1 MELEMESLNTPVV
14 SLTSHKMNS
23 QAKIELDGVR
33 RTLSMLPWDLQTQQ
47 VLAFAGLTTSETLL
61 AETVQLAPNSHA
73 QQLGHMTLQDLAC
86 KPEQEDGL
94 ALDWRDFSAKLTAL
108 VYRQK
113 FAIQERDFKEI
124 NALVDDAATILGR
137 KPVDVGEF
145 HSAKQ
150 RALQDQLVQVQRE
163 ANVRAQ
169 DLQDKNSTLMRS
181 LTEAQAEIAGLHESS
196 KAMMQDAADRISNMT
211 REMAMNQEIFE
222 RRSQERVQE
231 EVARLELELKG
242 QLERKQNELAL
253 QVRDADN
260 KRMLAESR
268 LTEIQLRIDR
278 GELVSAELV
287 AEAERRLEEA
297 RSAETA
303 LRNQLLDLNSAFTEA
318 QKIIQGL
325 RDSNGELSTKLE
337 QLTQHTTHLEER
349 IRDII
354 EDKLGSSEFAVLQ
367 ERLSIKSEEKNR
379 LEAQL
384 EALRATSTKQDRAL
398 NELRGRFQQM
408 RQVGREHFK
417 LLNDKLT
424 TAHER
429 NLSLTQSVNQS
440 RLVIGVLCTATI
452 ASTALVVLKFSGI
465 M

>member
-1 MELEMESLNTPVV
+1 
-14 SLTSHKMNS
+14 
-23 QAKIELDGVR
+23 
-33 RTLSMLPWDLQTQQ
+33 
-47 VLAFAGLTTSETLL
+47 
-61 AETVQLAPNSHA
+61 
-73 QQLGHMTLQDLAC
+73 MTLQDLAC

-94 ALDWRDFSAKLTAL
+94 GLDWQDFSAKLTAL

-150 RALQDQLVQVQRE
+150 RALQDQLIQVQRE

-287 AEAERRLEEA
+287 ADAERRLEES
-297 RSAETA
+297 RTTENA
-303 LRNQLLDLNSAFTEA
+303 LRNQLLDLNSALTEA

-325 RDSNGELSTKLE
+325 RDSNGELSAQVE
-337 QLTQHTTHLEER
+337 QLTQHTANLEAR

-384 EALRATSTKQDRAL
+384 DALRTSSTKQDRAL

-417 LLNDKLT
+417 MLNDKLT
-424 TAHER
+424 AAHER
-429 NLSLTQSVNQS
+429 NLSLTQSLNQS
-440 RLVIGVLCTATI
+440 RLVIGVLCTATVG
-452 ASTALVVLKFSGI
+452 SSVLLVLKFAGI

>member
-1 MELEMESLNTPVV
+1 MEPLNTPVV
-14 SLTSHKMNS
+14 SLTSHKMSS

-47 VLAFAGLTTSETLL
+47 VLSFAGLTASESLL
-61 AETVQLAPNSHA
+61 VENVLLAPNSHA
-73 QQLGHMTLQDLAC
+73 QQLGHTTLQDLAC
-86 KPEQEDGL
+86 KPEAEDGL
-94 ALDWRDFSAKLTAL
+94 GLDWTDFSAKLTAL
-108 VYRQK
+108 VNRQK

-124 NALVDDAATILGR
+124 NALVDDAATVLGR

-163 ANVRAQ
+163 ANVRVQ
-169 DLQDKNSTLMRS
+169 DLQDKNVTLMRS
-181 LTEAQAEIAGLHESS
+181 LTEAQTEISGLHESS

-231 EVARLELELKG
+231 EVVRLEQEFKA
-242 QLERKQNELAL
+242 QLERKQSELTL

-260 KRMLAESR
+260 KRMQAESR
-268 LTEIQLRIDR
+268 VTEIQLRIDR
-278 GELVSAELV
+278 GELVPAELV
-287 AEAERRLEEA
+287 ADAERRLEEA
-297 RSAETA
+297 RLAETT

-325 RDSNGELSTKLE
+325 RESNSELAGQVE
-337 QLTQHTTHLEER
+337 QLTQHTTHMEAR

-367 ERLSIKSEEKNR
+367 ERLSIKSEEKTR
-379 LEAQL
+379 LESQL
-384 EALRATSTKQDRAL
+384 EGLRASNVKQDRAL

-417 LLNDKLT
+417 MLNDKLS
-424 TAHER
+424 ASHER
-429 NLSLTQSVNQS
+429 NLSLTQSLNQS
-440 RLVIGVLCTATI
+440 RLVIGVLCTATVG
-452 ASTALVVLKFSGI
+452 SSVLLVLKFAGV

>member
-1 MELEMESLNTPVV
+1 MEPNTPVV

-23 QAKIELDGVR
+23 QARIELDGVR

-47 VLAFAGLTTSETLL
+47 VLSFAGLTASESVLVDN
-61 AETVQLAPNSHA
+61 AQLAPNSHA
-73 QQLGHMTLQDLAC
+73 QQLGHATLQELAS
-86 KPEQEDGL
+86 KPEAEDGL
-94 ALDWRDFSAKLTAL
+94 GLDWNDFSAKLTAL
-108 VYRQK
+108 VNRQK

-124 NALVDDAATILGR
+124 NALVDDATTILGR

-163 ANVRAQ
+163 ANVRVQ
-169 DLQDKNSTLMRS
+169 DLQDKNVTLMRS
-181 LTEAQAEIAGLHESS
+181 LTEAQTEIAGLHESS
-196 KAMMQDAADRISNMT
+196 KLMMQDAADRISNMT

-222 RRSQERVQE
+222 RRTQERVQE
-231 EVARLELELKG
+231 EVARKEQELQA
-242 QLERKQNELAL
+242 QLERKQSEMALA
-253 QVRDADN
+253 VRDADN
-260 KRMLAESR
+260 KRMQAESR
-268 LTEIQLRIDR
+268 VTEIQLRIDR
-278 GELVSAELV
+278 GELVPAELV
-287 AEAERRLEEA
+287 AEAQRRLEEA

-303 LRNQLLDLNSAFTEA
+303 LRNQLLDLNSALTEA

-325 RDSNGELSTKLE
+325 RDTNAELVIQVD
-337 QLTQHTTHLEER
+337 QLTQHTGHLEAR

-367 ERLSIKSEEKNR
+367 ERLSIKGEEKVR
-379 LEAQL
+379 LEGEL
-384 EALRATSTKQDRAL
+384 EALRASHVKQDRAL

-417 LLNDKLT
+417 MLNDKLSA
-424 TAHER
+424 AHER
-429 NLSLTQSVNQS
+429 NLSLSQSLNQS
-440 RLVIGVLCTATI
+440 RLVIGVLCTATVGSSI
-452 ASTALVVLKFSGI
+452 LLVLKFAGV